1 MNRLTK
7 LLLAGALVPLSQVA
21 AQAASI
27 GGGELLLAQAG
38 APACQ
43 PGDPSCVPPEKV
55 APPREKQ
62 PPAQPEPAAPKEQAQ
77 PPRLAPEPEVR
88 PEAPAPR
95 PEAQPEPAPPKQQ
108 AKPERPA
115 PQPEMRPE
123 APSPVIEPQPEP
135 SAPKQE
141 TKPERPK
148 SEVRP
153 EAPSPRPEAQPEPS
167 APKQEIKPEHAKP
180 EAPVPGPATQPEPS
194 ESKQQAKPEKPAKE
208 PQARPEPMVP
218 APGAVPNAAGSDQ
231 KTQPDHLAPKP
242 GAEPERPAAP
252 ANAESP
258 KPDLKPVPPPAPQ
271 PGDAPKPP
279 VPPVPAPDGGAQKAT
294 APGLGG
300 PGTPPPPAQPVD
312 QPPLPPDLAGKQAP
326 PPPALIEKLG
336 NPGAAAAQAIDQSVG
351 QKAGNIRDIQRDR
364 RVISNEDGVRVT
376 VEPGGRV
383 IVQSGDDAVIRHDD
397 RARFDRD
404 GRDYRERQT
413 RDGGREVVV
422 NTRDGG
428 EVRTLYDPNG
438 MMVQRERRDRDGNVY
453 VLFDNRGYGPG
464 PVDQPDWQQP
474 IVRLPPPVYE
484 LPRERYR
491 VEMRSAPP
499 RYVEEALTAPP
510 IVEVQPR
517 YTLDQVIYSPDLRE
531 RVRSVDLDTITF
543 PTGAWMIEQSE
554 IPSLDAVARGIGDA
568 LRRNPNE
575 VFLVEGY
582 TDAVGSVVDN
592 LSLSDRRAEAVANVL
607 TDHYGIPPENLVT
620 QGYGESYL
628 KVPTEGPER
637 ANRRVTVRRITPL
650 LATKGPQ

>member
-7 LLLAGALVPLSQVA
+7 LLLAGALVPLSQIA
-21 AQAASI
+21 AQAASAE
-27 GGGELLLAQAG
+27 GDRLLLAQAG
-38 APACQ
+38 PPACQ
-43 PGDPSCVPPEKV
+43 PGDPNCVPPEKV
-55 APPREKQ
+55 APPQEKQ
-62 PPAQPEPAAPKEQAQ
+62 PPVQPEQTPPKEQAQ
-77 PPRLAPEPEVR
+77 PPRPAPEPEVR

-95 PEAQPEPAPPKQQ
+95 PEAQPEPTPPKQQ

-115 PQPEMRPE
+115 TEPE
-123 APSPVIEPQPEP
+123 A
-135 SAPKQE
+135 
-141 TKPERPK
+141 
-148 SEVRP
+148 RP
-153 EAPSPRPEAQPEPS
+153 EAPSPRPETQPEPS
-167 APKQEIKPEHAKP
+167 APKQEIKPERPKP
-180 EAPVPGPATQPEPS
+180 EAQPEPS
-194 ESKQQAKPEKPAKE
+194 APKQDIKPGGPKPEARPEIQPEPSAPKQQAKPEHPPKE
-208 PQARPEPMVP
+208 PQARPEAV
-218 APGAVPNAAGSDQ
+218 APQPGSEP
-231 KTQPDHLAPKP
+231 KTSSPSPEAQPERPAPKP
-242 GAEPERPAAP
+242 GAEPDRPAP
-252 ANAESP
+252 PVNADQP
-258 KPDLKPVPPPAPQ
+258 KPDAKPVPPAPQ
-271 PGDAPKPP
+271 TDVPPKPP
-279 VPPVPAPDGGAQKAT
+279 VPPAATPDGSVPKVVAPDAVR
-294 APGLGG
+294 
-300 PGTPPPPAQPVD
+300 PGTPPPTPVQPGD
-312 QPPLPPDLAGKQAP
+312 QPPLLPPNVAGKQAP

-351 QKAGNIRDIQRDR
+351 QKAGNIRDIQRER

-397 RARFDRD
+397 RGRFDRD
-404 GRDYRERQT
+404 GRDVRERPT

-422 NTRDGG
+422 AMRDGG
-428 EVRTLYDPNG
+428 EVRTLYDVNG

-453 VLFDNRGYGPG
+453 VLFDNREFGPG
-464 PVDQPDWQQP
+464 PVDAPDWQQP

-543 PTGAWMIEQSE
+543 PIGAWMIEQSE
-554 IPSLDAVARGIGDA
+554 IPSLDSVARGIGDA

-592 LSLSDRRAEAVANVL
+592 LSLSDRRAESVANVL
-607 TDHYGIPPENLVT
+607 ADHYGIPPENLVS

-650 LATKGPQ
+650 LATKGQQ